1 MTTHDFDLVV
11 LGSGPA
17 GQRAAI
23 QAAKIGRRV
32 ALVERMPSLGGVCI
46 LTGTIPSKTFR
57 EAVLATVGSDAFGLT
72 SESTP
77 RPSMS
82 DVLSRVQEVMI
93 SETRVIKNQL
103 LRNNVEIIQGSGR
116 FSGTH
121 EISVLGRKGTQTL
134 TADNILIS
142 VGTRP
147 ADPPDIPVDG
157 TVILTSDEIL
167 AMEKIPSS
175 MAIVGGGVIGLEY
188 ASMFARLGVEVHV
201 VDRHHRL
208 LEFVDHEIV
217 DELISQMRN
226 NGIRIHLDDSI
237 KHTQVIG
244 GDSPHAEI
252 KLDSG
257 EQILTET
264 VLFSIG
270 RIASTGS
277 LNLKAIGLEP
287 GRRGLLEVDENFRTA
302 VPHVW
307 AAGDVIGFPALAA
320 TSSEQGRIAAC
331 RMFGID
337 TPDMGQSYPYGIYSI
352 PEISMVGAT
361 EEKLNQAGTPFE
373 VGLARY
379 SEIARGQILGDD
391 TGLFKMLFHKETGRL
406 LGVHC
411 IGTGATELVHV
422 GQAVLKL
429 GGGIDYFLETVFNY
443 PTLAECYKVA
453 AYNAANKMGYHHVT
467 VESAGSLVDFETDPE
482 N

>member
-1 MTTHDFDLVV
+1 MTSHDFDLVV

-23 QAAKIGRRV
+23 QASKIGRRV
-32 ALVERMPSLGGVCI
+32 AIVERMPSLGGVCI

-57 EAVLATVGSDAFGLT
+57 EAVLAAAGSNVFEFSPGGSNA
-72 SESTP
+72 
-77 RPSMS
+77 PSMS
-82 DVLSRVQEVMI
+82 EVLSRVQEVMM
-93 SETRVIKNQL
+93 SETRVIKDQL

-116 FSGTH
+116 FSGMH
-121 EISVLGRKGTQTL
+121 EISVLGRDGHRTL
-134 TADNILIS
+134 TAENIMIA

-147 ADPPDIPVDG
+147 AEPPDLPVDG

-167 AMEKIPSS
+167 ALDKIPAS

-188 ASMFARLGVEVHV
+188 ASMFSQLGVKVHV
-201 VDRHHRL
+201 IDRHHRL
-208 LEFVDHEIV
+208 LEFVDHAIV
-217 DELISQMRN
+217 DELITQMRRS
-226 NGIRIHLDDSI
+226 GIEVHLDDGLDQ
-237 KHTQVIG
+237 TRVVG
-244 GDSPHAEI
+244 GESPHAEM
-252 KLDSG
+252 KLKSG
-257 EQILTET
+257 TEIAT
-264 VLFSIG
+264 EIVLFSIG
-270 RIASTGS
+270 RIAATAS
-277 LNLKAIGLEP
+277 LNLEAIGLKP
-287 GRRGLLEVDENFRTA
+287 GRRGLLEVDQAYRTA
-302 VPHVW
+302 IPHVW

-331 RMFGID
+331 RMFGIE

-361 EEKLNQAGTPFE
+361 EEKLREAGVPFE

-391 TGLFKMLFHKETGRL
+391 TGLFKMLFHKDTGRL

-429 GGGIDYFLETVFNY
+429 GGGIEYFLETVFNY

-453 AYNAANKMGYHHVT
+453 AYNAANKMGYRHVT
-467 VESAGSLVDFETDPE
+467 ME
-482 N
+482 

>member
-1 MTTHDFDLVV
+1 MKTHDFDLVV

-23 QAAKIGRRV
+23 QAAKIGKKV

-57 EAVLATVGSDAFGLT
+57 EAVLAATGSEVFEFTPNA
-72 SESTP
+72 STP
-77 RPSMS
+77 PSMS
-82 DVLSRVQEVMI
+82 EVLSRVQDVMMR
-93 SETRVIKNQL
+93 ETEVIKDQL

-121 EISVLGRKGTQTL
+121 EISVLGRTSNRTL

-147 ADPPDIPVDG
+147 ADPPDLPVDG

-167 AMEKIPSS
+167 ALDRMPSS
-175 MAIVGGGVIGLEY
+175 MTIVGGGVIGIEY
-188 ASMFARLGVEVHV
+188 ASMFARLGVKVHV

-217 DELISQMRN
+217 DELISQMRAS
-226 NGIRIHLDDSI
+226 GIEVHLDDGI
-237 KHTQVIG
+237 EETRVIG
-244 GDSPHAEI
+244 GDTPHAVMKLNSGLEI
-252 KLDSG
+252 
-257 EQILTET
+257 ETAT

-270 RIASTGS
+270 RIAATAS
-277 LNLKAIGLEP
+277 LNLEAIGLEA
-287 GRRGLLEVDENFRTA
+287 GRRGLLEVDHDYRTA
-302 VPHVW
+302 VSHVW

-320 TSSEQGRIAAC
+320 TSSEQGRLAAC
-331 RMFGID
+331 RMFGIE

-361 EEKLNQAGTPFE
+361 EERLKEAGTPFE

-391 TGLFKMLFHKETGRL
+391 TGLFKMLFHQETGRL

-453 AYNAANKMGYHHVT
+453 AYNAANKMGYRHVT
-467 VESAGSLVDFETDPE
+467 IESAGSLNDPDSDPAS
-482 N
+482 